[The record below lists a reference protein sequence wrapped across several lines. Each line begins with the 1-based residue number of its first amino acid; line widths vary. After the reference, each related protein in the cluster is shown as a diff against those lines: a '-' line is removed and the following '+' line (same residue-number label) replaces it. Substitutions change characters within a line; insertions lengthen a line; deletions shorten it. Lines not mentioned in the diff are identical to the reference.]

1 MQTLIQKVWNPGEMV
16 LLTEPQA
23 KSTPAVQR
31 PLKKEALQFGE
42 RLAPEGSRKRS
53 ADLTHPRV
61 PGLGPNPSTL
71 TILTFKAEPLG
82 TRILGVIRY
91 PRPPPRPALQPHGG
105 AARPPARIWG
115 SAHARARGAMSM
127 RERAGA
133 GAVGSVAAE
142 RRLPATAASGAA
154 PPSPRS
160 GGRSASSTATDR
172 ARRRRSPRTRSWC
185 SSAVAVTPP
194 PGPGCEAGPVSP
206 RRAGAAW
213 GPRAPWRACCTSGPT
228 T

>member
-115 SAHARARGAMSM
+115 ERARARAQRNEHARARRGGRCGLRGRGEAPA
-127 RERAGA
+127 RD
-133 GAVGSVAAE
+133 
-142 RRLPATAASGAA
+142 RRLRGRASLASLRRPLRLVHSDRPRQAQAQAQPPAPKLVLLGCRGDPA
-154 PPSPRS
+154 
-160 GGRSASSTATDR
+160 
-172 ARRRRSPRTRSWC
+172 
-185 SSAVAVTPP
+185 
-194 PGPGCEAGPVSP
+194 PGP
-206 RRAGAAW
+206 RM
-213 GPRAPWRACCTSGPT
+213 
-228 T
+228 